1 MINKVSYPAYETGY
15 YKQKQPKTKI
25 VLHHTAGSH
34 NPYYVIDGWRAN
46 KNKVGTAYVI
56 GGMGNDK
63 SKPFPNEYDGTILE
77 YFNPDH
83 WAHHL
88 GINETNYAI
97 TKSSVGIELC
107 NYGYLIKNESN
118 QFITYNGVVIP
129 YSEVAECKFRGF
141 DFYERYTDA
150 QIQSLKELLLELATR
165 YAIDLHDGIYTLLK
179 KGNKAFEYQSSAVQG
194 KGGLWT
200 HTNYRKAGKW
210 DCSPQAGLVE
220 MILSL

>member
-1 MINKVSYPAYETGY
+1 MEKIQYPAYESGF
-15 YKQKQPKTKI
+15 YKQKLPKNKI

-34 NPYYVIDGWRAN
+34 NPYYVVDGWRAN

-56 GGMGNDK
+56 GGMDNNIKLPYPDL
-63 SKPFPNEYDGTILE
+63 YDGTILE

-107 NYGYLIKNESN
+107 NYGYLIKNDRFQYLTYHGQVVPES
-118 QFITYNGVVIP
+118 QV
-129 YSEVAECKFRGF
+129 EQCKFRGY
-141 DFYERYTDA
+141 DYYEKYTEA

-165 YAIDLHDGIYTLLK
+165 YSIDLHEGIYTLLK
-179 KGNKAFEYQSSAVQG
+179 KGNKSFEYQSSAIQG

-210 DCSPQAGLVE
+210 DCSPQSGLVE